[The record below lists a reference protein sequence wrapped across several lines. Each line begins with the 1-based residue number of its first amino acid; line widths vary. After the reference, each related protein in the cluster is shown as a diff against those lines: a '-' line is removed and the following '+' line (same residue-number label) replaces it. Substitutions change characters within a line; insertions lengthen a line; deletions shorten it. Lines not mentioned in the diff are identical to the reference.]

1 MLSITTPDHL
11 LYGSDYPYVK
21 TVKRAKD
28 DILSVLGSM
37 GYGDEMQADIMGGNA
52 LRLFTKGEEKP
63 ANNPVPTAQVEK
75 QPMQVDGII
84 RLSRIEVY
92 PEYLDEYMKFAMEVV
107 AVSLK
112 TEPGVLTMYA
122 VAEKDNPCIITI
134 LETYA
139 SQAAYRNH
147 IQSAHFHKYKQG
159 TLKMVKDLKLID
171 QKPLNPANQLKN
183 FIK

>member
-1 MLSITTPDHL
+1 
-11 LYGSDYPYVK
+11 
-21 TVKRAKD
+21 
-28 DILSVLGSM
+28 
-37 GYGDEMQADIMGGNA
+37 
-52 LRLFTKGEEKP
+52 
-63 ANNPVPTAQVEK
+63 
-75 QPMQVDGII
+75 
-84 RLSRIEVY
+84 
-92 PEYLDEYMKFAMEVV
+92 MEVG

-147 IQSAHFHKYKQG
+147 IQSAHFQKYKQG